1 MTNMS
6 IRFYGQLRNIP
17 QDKLPRI
24 RELFR
29 DFELFEQENALDFE
43 YEGMYMDHEPYLE
56 EIQAIL
62 GEQANGQADFIDLI
76 EWKMF
81 RYVIDQGTITEHAI
95 PLNEVLEKYNTE

>member
-1 MTNMS
+1 MTMH

-17 QDKLPRI
+17 QENLGAI

-43 YEGMYMDHEPYLE
+43 YEGVYIDHEPYLE
-56 EIQAIL
+56 QIQDIL
-62 GEQANGQADFIDLI
+62 GQNANGQADMIDLI

-81 RYVIDQGTITEHAI
+81 RYVISEGSVTEHKI
-95 PLNEVLEKYNTE
+95 RINDVLEKYSAE